1 MSHAELF
8 RGIAVLIDDEIDK
21 PNEGIRLI
29 KEQIETAGCHV
40 VKFSRLPEDASI
52 EYLRE
57 VSFFILDWMLE
68 SVTDDEGNP
77 IVGPAARAVQKINDD
92 KAIAFLKK
100 LKNVCVAPVFVFT
113 NENVEHIEQ
122 KIQRHPELSWG
133 DDPPMILVKS
143 KDAFKTT
150 AVFDVLSDWMLKA
163 PSVYVLKKWERAYYS
178 AKNELFK
185 DFYTKSVQWPLVLW
199 KTYRSDNVSPSAEL
213 GALIARNLLSRM
225 TPFDFDLA
233 PFNDALEAL
242 DSTEHMNRN
251 VVLKVLEGDRFLP
264 SLRLHGNAVAPGDT
278 FKKGDDYYI
287 NIRPDCDCI
296 AREGV
301 TEDKVK
307 MYLLRGSKVTNA
319 KVLAGADPKYGTLKE
334 RDSECIIFGMMNGTT
349 VSFQFAELLVE
360 ESGPWIADRK
370 GRLLPPYLTR
380 LQQRYAAYLQR
391 PGLSKIPKAALP
403 PSPPAPALAAASPTP
418 PAAPAKSEAAA
429 PQKAAAKA
437 ATVKSRKKAPV
448 RKAGKMPK
456 SEAS

>member
-21 PNEGIRLI
+21 PDEGIRRI
-29 KEQIETAGCHV
+29 KEQLETAGCHV
-40 VKFSRLPEDASI
+40 VKFSKLPEDASI
-52 EYLRE
+52 ECLRE
-57 VSFFILDWMLE
+57 VSFFVLDWRLE

-77 IVGPAARAVQKINDD
+77 LTGPAARAMQKINDD
-92 KAIAFLKK
+92 KAIAFLKR
-100 LKNVCVAPVFVFT
+100 LKGVCVAPVFVFT
-113 NENVEHIEQ
+113 NENVEHIER

-133 DDPPMILVKS
+133 DDPPMILVKN
-143 KDAFKTT
+143 KDAFKTVG
-150 AVFDVLSDWMLKA
+150 VFEVLADWMLKA
-163 PSVYVLKKWERAYYS
+163 PSVYVLKKWERAYSS

-199 KTYRSDNVSPSAEL
+199 KTYKSDNVSPSAEL

-242 DSTEHMNRN
+242 DGTEHMNRN
-251 VVLKVLEGDRFLP
+251 VVLKVLEGERFLP
-264 SLRLHGNAVAPGDT
+264 SVRLHGNAVAPGDI
-278 FKKGDDYYI
+278 FKRGDDYYV

-296 AREGV
+296 ARDGMAE
-301 TEDKVK
+301 EKVK
-307 MYLLRGSKVTNA
+307 VYLLKGSKVTNA
-319 KVLAGADPKYGTLKE
+319 KVLEGLDPKYGTLKD
-334 RDSECIIFGMMNGTT
+334 RDTECVIFGMMNGAT

-360 ESGPWIADRK
+360 ESGAWIADRK

-403 PSPPAPALAAASPTP
+403 PTPLSPASAATPVP
-418 PAAPAKSEAAA
+418 PAAPTKPDATAPENAAA
-429 PQKAAAKA
+429 GRA
-437 ATVKSRKKAPV
+437 RKKAPA
-448 RKAGKMPK
+448 RKAAPK
-456 SEAS
+456 TPKAEAS

>member
-21 PNEGIRLI
+21 PNDDIRHI
-29 KEQIETAGCHV
+29 QEQIETAGCHI
-40 VKFSRLPEDASI
+40 VKFSQLPEDASI

-57 VSFFILDWMLE
+57 VSFFVLDWRLE
-68 SVTDDEGNP
+68 TLNDEDGNP
-77 IVGPAARAVQKINDD
+77 LTGPAARAMQKLNDD

-100 LKNVCVAPVFVFT
+100 LKDVCVAPVFVFT

-143 KDAFKTT
+143 KDAFKTVG
-150 AVFDVLSDWMLKA
+150 VFDVLADWMLKA
-163 PSVYVLKKWERAYYS
+163 PSVYVLKKWERAYSS

-199 KTYRSDNVSPSAEL
+199 KTYKSDNVSPSAEL

-233 PFNDALEAL
+233 PFNDAIEAL

-251 VVLKVLEGDRFLP
+251 VVLKVLEGERFLP
-264 SLRLHGNAVAPGDT
+264 SVRLHGNAVAPGDI
-278 FKKGDDYYI
+278 FKRGDDYYV

-296 AREGV
+296 ARDGV

-319 KVLAGADPKYGTLKE
+319 KVLDGLDPKYGTLKE
-334 RDSECIIFGMMNGTT
+334 RDTECIIFGMMNAAT
-349 VSFQFAELLVE
+349 VSFQFAELLIE
-360 ESGPWIADRK
+360 ESGAWIADRK

-403 PSPPAPALAAASPTP
+403 APAAVPAPAPARPPLAAPPQAEGNTSKKNASPAGP
-418 PAAPAKSEAAA
+418 K
-429 PQKAAAKA
+429 KAAA
-437 ATVKSRKKAPV
+437 RKT
-448 RKAGKMPK
+448 RKTPK